1 MSKYFLLIF
10 ALLSLHSTYG
20 QILNVERFRLDK
32 DTANLWLGNAGL
44 GAALKKQ
51 QNNIYTFNANVN
63 AVYLSEKHAYMT
75 LNYFKFLRQEKTNLL
90 SEGYTHFRL
99 NLMRQKFFSFESFV
113 QYQYDQGRGL
123 EFREIYGATLRLNL
137 VSDENGYFTMNT
149 GLMYERENWEG
160 EVLRFATDSTHA
172 ESRFIKSTTN
182 ATSKIDL
189 SESVHLFLVGY
200 YQARPDR
207 FLKPRL
213 IADIQLQFRINRYL
227 AFSTRFTTTFD
238 ALPVT
243 SGNNFVYELNNSIL
257 IDFNP

>member
-1 MSKYFLLIF
+1 MKKILIISFLLISNF
-10 ALLSLHSTYG
+10 TFG

-63 AVYLSEKHAYMT
+63 AVYLSEHHAYMT

-99 NLMRQKFFSFESFV
+99 NLMRKKFFSYESFV
-113 QYQYDQGRGL
+113 QLQYDQGRGL
-123 EFREIYGATLRLNL
+123 EFREIYGSTVRLNL
-137 VSDENGYFTMNT
+137 VSDDDGYFTMNT
-149 GLMYERENWEG
+149 GFMYEREKWKG
-160 EVLRFATDSTHA
+160 EVLRFAVDSAHA
-172 ESRFIKSTTN
+172 ESQFIKSTTN
-182 ATSKIDL
+182 ATAKINL
-189 SESVHLFLVGY
+189 SESVYLFLVGY

-207 FLKPRL
+207 FFKPRL

-227 AFSTRFTTTFD
+227 AFSTRYTTTFD

-243 SGNNFVYELNNSIL
+243 KGNNFVYELNNSIL